1 MQGHSGRKEKMK
13 KNKIKKII
21 ALGLAMA
28 LTTGVMSA
36 CGGESGN
43 DEQKGSGETVVIAG
57 STSVQPLSE
66 VMAEE
71 FMADNEGTSVEVQGG
86 GSGQGIKSIQ
96 EGIADIGSLSREVKD
111 EEKGS
116 VKEEY
121 IIAMDG
127 VAVVVNTET
136 ETEDITIEEL
146 EKIYTGEITNWK
158 ELGGKDAEITVVSR
172 EEGSGTRGAF
182 TEITGVLVKDDEGN
196 ETDNTTADALVQPS
210 TGSVIKTVSSTPD
223 SIGYVSLAA
232 VSDEVKALKVEG
244 VEASKDTV
252 LDGTYK
258 ISRPFVYVTGNDI
271 SESAKAFID
280 FVLSDKGQELVEENG
295 FIPVQ

>member
-43 DEQKGSGETVVIAG
+43 DEQKSSGETVVIAG

-86 GSGQGIKSIQ
+86 GSGQGIKSIE

>member
-1 MQGHSGRKEKMK
+1 MK

-21 ALGLAMA
+21 VLGLAMA

-43 DEQKGSGETVVIAG
+43 DEQKSSGETVVIAG

-244 VEASKDTV
+244 VEPSKDTV

>member
-86 GSGQGIKSIQ
+86 GSGQGIKSIE

>member
-43 DEQKGSGETVVIAG
+43 DEQKSSGETVVIAG

-71 FMADNEGTSVEVQGG
+71 FMADNEGASVEVQGG
-86 GSGQGIKSIQ
+86 GSGQGIKSIE

-116 VKEEY
+116 VKEEH

-244 VEASKDTV
+244 VEPSKDTV

>member
-43 DEQKGSGETVVIAG
+43 HEQKSSGETVVIAG

-86 GSGQGIKSIQ
+86 GSGQGIKSIE

>member
-1 MQGHSGRKEKMK
+1 MK

-21 ALGLAMA
+21 VLGLAMA

-43 DEQKGSGETVVIAG
+43 DEQKSSGETVVIAG

-244 VEASKDTV
+244 VEPSKDTV

-258 ISRPFVYVTGNDI
+258 ISRPFVYVTGNNI

>member
-1 MQGHSGRKEKMK
+1 MK

-21 ALGLAMA
+21 VLGLAMA

-43 DEQKGSGETVVIAG
+43 DEQKSSGETVVIAG

-71 FMADNEGTSVEVQGG
+71 FMADNEGASVEVQGG
-86 GSGQGIKSIQ
+86 GSGQGIKSIE